1 MREGTFIS
9 RNRERWEQ
17 YQQQTDN
24 PDEQADRLIQLTDDL
39 GYAKTFYPESKTTR
53 YINALAACQF
63 IHLYQNRRAD
73 YKRLWR
79 FWQYEL
85 PLLFGRYHRIY
96 LFTFCFFLLCVMLGV
111 IGSIHDPELVRAVL
125 GDDYVSMTEENIARG
140 DPFGVYKSGHE
151 VAMFIRIAAN
161 NIRVSLM
168 LFSTGILAGVGS
180 LYLLFENGIDRKSV
194 V

>member
-63 IHLYQNRRAD
+63 IHLYQNRRA
-73 YKRLWR
+73 
-79 FWQYEL
+79 E
-85 PLLFGRYHRIY
+85 
-96 LFTFCFFLLCVMLGV
+96 
-111 IGSIHDPELVRAVL
+111 
-125 GDDYVSMTEENIARG
+125 YVAAWWDTVNWDKVAENL
-140 DPFGVYKSGHE
+140 KK
-151 VAMFIRIAAN
+151 AA
-161 NIRVSLM
+161 
-168 LFSTGILAGVGS
+168 
-180 LYLLFENGIDRKSV
+180 
-194 V
+194 